1 MLRCAAGRAVQ
12 SGRSAHRLRS
22 FPEQRGRFRSA
33 ARHCRWSVPRG
44 DPSRGV
50 SSSPLR
56 PATAR
61 EGRAE
66 PLCSVGPLLGSP
78 AAHREGSGTAL
89 PALPPCGPERPS
101 SGSLDGFA
109 GTGGERRRR
118 PLVGLSYRRG
128 AGGGERAAAEFRA
141 RPLPCNA
148 ARAVQ
153 CARLRCSTRGGA
165 RRSSVRRSPS
175 GAARRSC
182 PGPRAVML
190 GVHRAEVPE
199 PAGMNASYGCERGPL
214 RPGAPSCCSGVT
226 AFVLDAIAAEL
237 AGESSG
243 NGSLTELFW
252 ITQKLFAF
260 EMFLVVV
267 LQPVFS
273 E

>member
-12 SGRSAHRLRS
+12 SGRSARRLRS

-128 AGGGERAAAEFRA
+128 AGGGGNGLRRNSGPGRCRAMRHA
-141 RPLPCNA
+141 PCNA
-148 ARAVQ
+148 RGCAAPHEAARAAPQ
-153 CARLRCSTRGGA
+153 SAALRAVPPG
-165 RRSSVRRSPS
+165 
-175 GAARRSC
+175 GAAR
-182 PGPRAVML
+182 G
-190 GVHRAEVPE
+190 
-199 PAGMNASYGCERGPL
+199 RG
-214 RPGAPSCCSGVT
+214 R
-226 AFVLDAIAAEL
+226 
-237 AGESSG
+237 
-243 NGSLTELFW
+243 
-252 ITQKLFAF
+252 
-260 EMFLVVV
+260 
-267 LQPVFS
+267 
-273 E
+273 